1 MADSD
6 YNVVKPLESV
16 QTIQGLAPAQ
26 RRQQRK
32 QQQEPSNQPQ
42 DELLEEPT
50 EQAQASD
57 EAQARQDEDGP
68 HLIDYCA

>member
-6 YNVVKPLESV
+6 YNVVKRLESV
-16 QTIQGLAPAQ
+16 RTIQGLAPTE

-32 QQQEPSNQPQ
+32 QQQE
-42 DELLEEPT
+42 
-50 EQAQASD
+50 ASD
-57 EAQARQDEDGP
+57 EPQEEPQEQVEPSDEPEAPEARQDEDGP

>member
-6 YNVVKPLESV
+6 YNVVNPLESV
-16 QTIQGLAPAQ
+16 RTIQGLAPTQ

-32 QQQEPSNQPQ
+32 QQQQE
-42 DELLEEPT
+42 
-50 EQAQASD
+50 ASD
-57 EAQARQDEDGP
+57 EPQEQPQEQAEPSDEPEARQDEDGP